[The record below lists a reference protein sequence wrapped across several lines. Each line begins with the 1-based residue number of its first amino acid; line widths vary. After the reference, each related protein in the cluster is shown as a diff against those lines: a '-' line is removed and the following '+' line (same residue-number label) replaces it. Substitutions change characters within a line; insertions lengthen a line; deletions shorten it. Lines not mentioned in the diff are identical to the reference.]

1 MMKMEGWRAG
11 AFVVYALDTP
21 GSEFREN
28 SRERGARS
36 PTNRSQRFDPPSR
49 GTDFRRAKRES
60 VPGRGSGRRAGRE
73 PGAQAG
79 GAAPGRGRRGTWWAG
94 WPGAGGK
101 MAEHGV
107 RAGLLGPQR
116 GHVAAAAGLLRQPGK
131 RAGRAAGA
139 NVGANLGGSRASR
152 AVPNLPGPVCG
163 QNAGKTGVEG
173 RKRGRRGTGGAFFSA
188 RAGRGGR
195 RFGKNTVI
203 RRRKKLHKPRTVIT
217 DPGAGAG
224 SRPRTRYIS
233 RPFSGRFSLS
243 DKSYFSPE

>member
-1 MMKMEGWRAG
+1 M
-11 AFVVYALDTP
+11 TP
-21 GSEFREN
+21 TPEFREN

-36 PTNRSQRFDPPSR
+36 PAYRSQRFDPPLPGHRLSPSKAGKCTRARGVSR
-49 GTDFRRAKRES
+49 GESGAWSAGGRHGAARHTRGRTARGAEGVACLERAANSAARRRAAPLGRS
-60 VPGRGSGRRAGRE
+60 GATWRQRRGFCRSRGNGPGGQPGPTWGQIWAAVGLPGRF
-73 PGAQAG
+73 QTF
-79 GAAPGRGRRGTWWAG
+79 RGRFTSKNAEKT
-94 WPGAGGK
+94 GAGG
-101 MAEHGV
+101 
-107 RAGLLGPQR
+107 
-116 GHVAAAAGLLRQPGK
+116 
-131 RAGRAAGA
+131 
-139 NVGANLGGSRASR
+139 
-152 AVPNLPGPVCG
+152 
-163 QNAGKTGVEG
+163 
-173 RKRGRRGTGGAFFSA
+173 RKRETARHRRGLFPA